1 MKKLVTLKQLTE
13 FTKNEKELID
23 TVLEYDLPQ
32 PKKSTLK
39 SLLNFSK
46 SLSIRKSENI
56 GNIEMVLS

>member
-13 FTKNEKELID
+13 FTQNEKEIIESVFD
-23 TVLEYDLPQ
+23 GDKPQ
-32 PKKSTLK
+32 PKSITIQ

-46 SLSIRKSENI
+46 SLSVRNSKSI

>member
-13 FTKNEKELID
+13 FTQNEKEIID
-23 TVLEYDLPQ
+23 SVFESERPQ
-32 PKKSTLK
+32 PKSMTIQ

-46 SLSIRKSENI
+46 SLSVRNSKSI

>member
-13 FTKNEKELID
+13 FTQNEKEI
-23 TVLEYDLPQ
+23 TESVLDCEKPQ
-32 PKKSTLK
+32 PKNITIQ

-46 SLSIRKSENI
+46 SLSVRNSKSI